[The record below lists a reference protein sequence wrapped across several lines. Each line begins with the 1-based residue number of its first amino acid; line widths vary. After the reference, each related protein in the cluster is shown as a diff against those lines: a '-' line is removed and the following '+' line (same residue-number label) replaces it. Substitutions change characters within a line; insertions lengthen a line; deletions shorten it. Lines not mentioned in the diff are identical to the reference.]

1 MEHKVNNL
9 HFAVVPHEFLSQ
21 IEHDIKELKDLLRT
35 KSDDE
40 INSQWVESVKV
51 PKILGISRKTW
62 QTYRDKRLIPFSQ
75 IGSKIY
81 VKRADIDKFMQDHYI
96 ETIDKN

>member
-1 MEHKVNNL
+1 MKNGVNNVNL
-9 HFAVVPHEFLSQ
+9 AVVPQEFLIKMESDLD
-21 IEHDIKELKDLLRT
+21 ELKELMRVKN
-35 KSDDE
+35 DDE
-40 INSQWVESVKV
+40 INSKWIESSKV

-81 VKRADIDKFMQDHYI
+81 VKQIDLEKFMTDHYI
-96 ETIDKN
+96 ISNQ